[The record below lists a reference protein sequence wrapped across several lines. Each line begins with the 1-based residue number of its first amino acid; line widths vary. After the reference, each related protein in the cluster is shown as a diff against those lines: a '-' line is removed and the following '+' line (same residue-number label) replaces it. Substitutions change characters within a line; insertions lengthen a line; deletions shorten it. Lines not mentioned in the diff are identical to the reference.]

1 MATAETTRR
10 GQRQSSLPTPE
21 AIRTAAT
28 TLFSRNG
35 FAGTSV
41 REIARVAGVDPALV
55 IRHFGSKEALFI
67 ETVPVHGPFDEVLY
81 APLDDFGER
90 IVEFILNRLDRH
102 SFNVFLE
109 VLRASGSDAIRQRMG
124 EMMIASFSKLN
135 DQLSGPDASL
145 RTRLVAAQ
153 VTGLLTTLAGSRQD
167 LCPKDRRSII
177 EIYGAAI
184 QSTIAAKPRKKTRKT
199 TSAMI
204 DRLSRAR

>member
-1 MATAETTRR
+1 MATIDTTGR
-10 GQRQSSLPTPE
+10 GQRRSSLPTPE
-21 AIRTAAT
+21 AIRRAAT
-28 TLFSRNG
+28 TLFRRNG

-67 ETVPVHGPFDEVLY
+67 EAVPTHGPFDEVLC

-90 IVEFILNRLDRH
+90 IVEFVLNRLDRQ

-124 EMMIASFSKLN
+124 EMMTASFSKLN
-135 DQLSGPDASL
+135 DQLSGPDAAL

-167 LCPKDRRSII
+167 LRPKDRRSII

-184 QSTIAAKPRKKTRKT
+184 QSTIAIKPSEKTER
-199 TSAMI
+199 
-204 DRLSRAR
+204 RPR